1 MDNMPIDYISDRRL
15 LSRIMR
21 NSSKMIVG
29 KIHPKRLDKN
39 IQRDFLEVR
48 MWKYK
53 HRKMLNIINHEENKL
68 KSNNTITTRMT
79 NEKTNNY

>member
-1 MDNMPIDYISDRRL
+1 MDNVPIDYISDRRL

-21 NSSKMIVG
+21 NSSKMIV
-29 KIHPKRLDKN
+29 DKN
-39 IQRDFLEVR
+39 IQRDFIEVR

-53 HRKMLNIINHEENKL
+53 HGKMLNIINHGENKL

-79 NEKTNNY
+79 NAKTNNY